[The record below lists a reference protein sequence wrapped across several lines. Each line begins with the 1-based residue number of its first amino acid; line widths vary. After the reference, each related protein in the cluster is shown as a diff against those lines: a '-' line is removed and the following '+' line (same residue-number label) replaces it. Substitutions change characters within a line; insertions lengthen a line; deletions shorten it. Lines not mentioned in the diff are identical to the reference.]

1 MVGLPATMERP
12 SHCRFTSADFMPQH
26 RSSSLLTALHLT
38 AKPPSTAADM
48 LWMED
53 PVLLVAIAFTSNE
66 ARTLNLL
73 SQSPTGSPPSE
84 LSVAHFPA
92 AAITGLPA

>member
-38 AKPPSTAADM
+38 SKPPSTAADM
-48 LWMED
+48 LSMED

-66 ARTLNLL
+66 PRTLKLL
-73 SQSPTGSPPSE
+73 PKSTTYSTPSK
-84 LSVAHFPA
+84 LSEAQCPA